1 MQRMNK
7 QPRIEIERFG
17 LEAIPTAQ
25 KQTKWFEYAGIQLA
39 FSVNT
44 GNVLVPALA
53 VLTGGLSVGWA
64 VTSTI
69 LGAVLAFLLVS
80 LLSLPGARYGL
91 PAQFVIR
98 TMIGTRLSRYFAS
111 PIRSLTS
118 LYWFSVQT
126 IGGSMVFI
134 SLLTPITGVSIPLW
148 LIAPILSA
156 GMAVLALI
164 GFDAVKKATKWFLPI
179 LFLGQGAMIYLI
191 LTHSFSASSSIFE
204 TGDFHFTSF
213 FFFSSLAFVQ
223 YVSGVSASSDM
234 TRYAKSPKQ
243 AFWGVLAG
251 NAAGFVLTA
260 FLGTLY
266 AAALGSLNPF
276 ASAGELTDSYL
287 LLAIIATGA
296 LVSMISI
303 NLSNAYTGGYS
314 LLNAF
319 PALGRI
325 KSAVLFGAAATLLS
339 FFPIIVEQAEQYISM
354 LGAAVIPLSA
364 IIVFDF
370 IFIKKGRILEIDLR
384 SLSSGKNVIN
394 FEALLTAIIFIPV
407 YLIIPS
413 SFSPG
418 FIVFLLA
425 GFTYSALKYHRFKK
439 RN

>member
-1 MQRMNK
+1 MQKIYK

-17 LEAIPTAQ
+17 LEAIPIEQ
-25 KQTKWFEYAGIQLA
+25 KQTNWFEYAGIQLA

-64 VTSTI
+64 IASTI
-69 LGAVLAFLLVS
+69 LGAAAAFLLVS

-98 TMIGTRLSRYFAS
+98 TMIGTKLSRYFAS

-126 IGGSMVFI
+126 IGGSVVFI
-134 SLLTPITGVSIPLW
+134 SLLTPLTGVSIPLW
-148 LIAPILSA
+148 LLAPILAA
-156 GMAVLALI
+156 GMAFLALI
-164 GFDAVKKATKWFLPI
+164 GFDAVKKAAKWFLPL
-179 LFLGQGAMIYLI
+179 LFLGQAAMIYLI
-191 LTHSFSASSSIFE
+191 LTYSFSASASIME
-204 TGDFHFTSF
+204 TGSFQMSSF

-234 TRYAKSPKQ
+234 TRYAASPGQ

-251 NAAGFVLTA
+251 NVSGFIITA
-260 FLGTLY
+260 FLGAFY

-276 ASAGELTDSYL
+276 AAAGELTDSYL
-287 LLAIIATGA
+287 LLLLIATGA

-319 PALGRI
+319 PVLGRV
-325 KSAVLFGAAATLLS
+325 KSAVIFGAAATALS
-339 FFPIIVEQAEQYISM
+339 LFPVIVEQAEQFISL
-354 LGAAVIPLSA
+354 LGAAVIPLSS

-370 IFIKKGRILEIDLR
+370 IFIKKTRILDGDLIL
-384 SLSSGKNVIN
+384 LSAGKNLVN
-394 FEALLTAIIFIPV
+394 AEALQTAIIFIPI
-407 YLIIPS
+407 YLLVPS
-413 SFSPG
+413 SLSPG
-418 FIVFLLA
+418 FIVFVLA
-425 GFTYSALKYHRFKK
+425 GITYTAMKFIKGKSR
-439 RN
+439 